1 MEWGPDGIE
10 VSHCLADY
18 SLLEYRA
25 GDYLRARELRE
36 RALAITRQ
44 TLGPRHALVGRDL
57 YNLACLDALE
67 GNEETALE
75 RLREAIAAGW
85 ATTRILDDPD
95 LDSLRGDPRFEA
107 LVAEVRER
115 LEDREREA
123 ATLLGE

>member
-1 MEWGPDGIE
+1 
-10 VSHCLADY
+10 
-18 SLLEYRA
+18 
-25 GDYLRARELRE
+25 
-36 RALAITRQ
+36 
-44 TLGPRHALVGRDL
+44 VGRDL